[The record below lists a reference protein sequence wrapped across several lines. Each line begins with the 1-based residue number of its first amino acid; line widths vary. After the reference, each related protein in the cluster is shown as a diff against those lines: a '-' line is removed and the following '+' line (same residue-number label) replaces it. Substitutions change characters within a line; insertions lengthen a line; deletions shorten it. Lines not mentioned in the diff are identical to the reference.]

1 MNPEEL
7 VTPSLLDICRNSK
20 SIVIA
25 GFTKTGK
32 VTIAKKIS
40 KELNL
45 PLFISDNY
53 INEKD
58 RTTSLYGLI
67 DSILPY
73 YNRNIP
79 FIVEGILTFRLLR
92 KGVQLNNFYP
102 DLIIKTNCNDA
113 TISHFYKKD
122 GEESKINRALSFNKG
137 LDKIWDEYANL
148 VNKNPYIRKPR
159 YIELNTSLHG
169 LR

>member
-1 MNPEEL
+1 MNPAEL
-7 VTPSLLDICRNSK
+7 VTPSILDICKNSK

-40 KELNL
+40 EELNI

-53 INEKD
+53 IDENN
-58 RTTSLYGLI
+58 RTNSLYVLM

-73 YNRNIP
+73 YNMNLP
-79 FIVEGILTFRLLR
+79 FIVEGILAFRLLR
-92 KGVQLNNFYP
+92 KGIQLNNFHP

-122 GEESKINRALSFNKG
+122 GEENKIIRALGFNKG
-137 LDKIWDEYANL
+137 LDKIWVEYVNEL
-148 VNKNPYIRKPR
+148 NKNPFTKKPK